1 MKRNDH
7 ESHHHQDRE
16 TGGCVFQCFP
26 SQNSAMPI
34 PLNEDI
40 AGLLDEVARL
50 FAEQGA
56 NRFRVQA
63 YHRAAAALRE
73 LARPVSELFA
83 ERGLAGLEELP
94 GVGESIARSIRDVL
108 LHGKLAMLDRLRG
121 QHDPIALLC
130 SVPGIG
136 KATAWKLYEDLEIES
151 LEELEAAA
159 HDGRLGRL
167 AGFGPKR
174 LAGIRDSLAHRL
186 GRVRPTGGGR
196 PEPRDGSGISGPRP
210 PPSVA
215 ELLAVDREY
224 RDAAAAGTLK
234 KIAPRRFNPTGEVWL
249 PVLHTARGQRHY
261 TALFSNTPHAH
272 RMQKTMDWV
281 VLFQDG
287 DQGDRRWTIITSEF
301 GRLQGRRI
309 VRGREP
315 ECEEYY
321 RRQELLPGLQLSFG
335 EPRVSSTAAEKEG
348 EQ

>member
-1 MKRNDH
+1 
-7 ESHHHQDRE
+7 
-16 TGGCVFQCFP
+16 
-26 SQNSAMPI
+26 MPI
-34 PLNEDI
+34 PINEDI
-40 AGLLDEVARL
+40 AGLLDEAARL

-73 LARPVSELFA
+73 LARPVAELFA
-83 ERGLAGLEELP
+83 EQGLPGLEELP
-94 GVGESIARSIRDVL
+94 GVGDSIARSIRDVL

-136 KATAWKLYEDLEIES
+136 KASAWKLHDDLGVET

-159 HDGRLGRL
+159 HDGRLERL
-167 AGFGPKR
+167 AVFGPKR

-186 GRVRPTGGGR
+186 GRVRASGVERPEAGGGR
-196 PEPRDGSGISGPRP
+196 DISRP
-210 PPSVA
+210 SPSVA

-224 RDAAAAGTLK
+224 RAAAAAGTLK
-234 KIAPRRFNPTGEVWL
+234 QIAPRRFNPTGEAWL
-249 PVLHTARGQRHY
+249 PVLHTTRGTRHY

-272 RMQKTMDWV
+272 RMQKTGDWV

-287 DQGDRRWTIITSEF
+287 DQGEQRWTIITSEF
-301 GRLQGRRI
+301 GRLKGWRI
-309 VRGREP
+309 VRGREV

-321 RRQELLPGLQLSFG
+321 RRQGQLPGMQQDC
-335 EPRVSSTAAEKEG
+335 EAPRAASQATETKAG
-348 EQ
+348 Q

>member
-1 MKRNDH
+1 
-7 ESHHHQDRE
+7 
-16 TGGCVFQCFP
+16 
-26 SQNSAMPI
+26 MPI

-40 AGLLDEVARL
+40 AGLLDEAARL

-63 YHRAAAALRE
+63 YHRAAAALRG
-73 LARPVSELFA
+73 LAHPVSELFA

-136 KATAWKLYEDLEIES
+136 KANAWKLHEELEIES
-151 LEELEAAA
+151 LEELETAA
-159 HDGRLGRL
+159 HDGRLERL

-186 GRVRPTGGGR
+186 GRVRAAEGGR
-196 PEPRDGSGISGPRP
+196 REPKDGSESSGPRP
-210 PPSVA
+210 APSVA
-215 ELLAVDREY
+215 ELLGVDREY

-234 KIAPRRFNPTGEVWL
+234 LIAPRRFNPTGEAWL
-249 PVLHTARGQRHY
+249 PVLHTARGQCHY

-272 RMQKTMDWV
+272 RMQKMRDWV
-281 VLFQDG
+281 VLFEDG
-287 DQGDRRWTIITSEF
+287 DQGARRWTIITSEF

-309 VRGREP
+309 VRGREL

-321 RRQELLPGLQLSFG
+321 RRQGRLPGTQLCFG
-335 EPRVSSTAAEKEG
+335 EPRVAAKTPAEEG
-348 EQ
+348 GQ